1 MSSNFATVIERF
13 LITSTNTVL
22 RAELPIVLTAG
33 ADALTQTPE
42 SVERNH
48 IQYILDVTAL
58 HFCSECGAAQIQG
71 LKPPTLESRVQK
83 LRIVRHE

>member
-1 MSSNFATVIERF
+1 MGSSIDGDSRAITGREMSSKFATVIERF

-33 ADALTQTPE
+33 ADALTQTSE

-48 IQYILDVTAL
+48 IQYILDVTA
-58 HFCSECGAAQIQG
+58 
-71 LKPPTLESRVQK
+71 
-83 LRIVRHE
+83 